1 MDKNIFR
8 QQALV
13 TRQDRERQNGHKG
26 VILWFTGLSGAGKS
40 TLAHAVERALF
51 DLGCRTFVV
60 DGDNVRHGLC
70 ADLGFSA
77 DDRQENIRRVGELS
91 KLFTEA
97 GLITLTALISP
108 FLADR
113 ARVRSLVRYDE
124 FVEIYCNADLETCE
138 QRDIKGLY
146 ARARCGEIAD
156 FTGISSPYEVPI
168 SPEVVVN
175 TGVDTLECCVKRVL
189 DYLDSKNILGSYKRY

>member
-97 GLITLTALISP
+97 GVITLTALISP

-168 SPEVVVN
+168 SPEVVVS

>member
-8 QQALV
+8 QLALV

-97 GLITLTALISP
+97 GVITLTALISP

-168 SPEVVVN
+168 SPEVVVS